1 MEQNER
7 PELNSY
13 VKSELIYDKGAKNI
27 QRGKESLFS
36 KDLGKI
42 RQSYAKT
49 VISTTTCHKQKLLKR
64 IKDLNVKTKTNNSRC
79 LHIRKRL

>member
-42 RQSYAKT
+42 RQSYAKERNWT
-49 VISTTTCHKQKLLKR
+49 PTLYHTQKSTQNELK
-64 IKDLNVKTKTNNSRC
+64 I
-79 LHIRKRL
+79 

>member
-1 MEQNER
+1 ME
-7 PELNSY
+7 
-13 VKSELIYDKGAKNI
+13 KG
-27 QRGKESLFS
+27 ESS
-36 KDLGKI
+36 RNGARTI

-79 LHIRKRL
+79 LNIRKRL